1 MANIFKNIITNMAAG
16 TARALNDKYAT
27 EAAIANAKA
36 KAKKGGGGSDCSPC
50 KARAMQHEVQQGLG
64 MKGWYKV

>member
-1 MANIFKNIITNMAAG
+1 MGIFAKIAGNMAAG
-16 TARALNDKYAT
+16 AARSLNDKYAT

-36 KAKKGGGGSDCSPC
+36 KAKGGGGGSDCSPC
-50 KARAMQHEVQQGLG
+50 KARAMQHDVQKSLG